1 MKTLTTFSLMLLLV
15 WSSLAAGPGKG
26 HLNIV
31 LSVSVVTMP
40 WKSLATE
47 ETENCTEKNLCFSL
61 LWLRGSNEIRD
72 LRTQ

>member
-40 WKSLATE
+40 WKSLT
-47 ETENCTEKNLCFSL
+47 TENCTEKNLCFSL
-61 LWLRGSNEIRD
+61 LWLRCSNEIRD